1 MADSLYLSLWFP
13 SFDEQEILPRT
24 LSVLKQFP
32 YSSQV
37 PGIGRVEVHP
47 VGWDQPSVFEEAFD
61 FRADAEKAVELAAE
75 FLHADYAYEFEAL
88 WDLWTPSDER
98 PEVWIDRPLRVSFIA
113 QGSNFDQGSYRE
125 NGHVLVDCGLDT
137 PFLFEDIP
145 LTSQTEA
152 KVKANVQKLVGF
164 TAAVEKHCGI
174 SGRLLWSES
183 EENLAQKLMARLQR
197 VQ

>member
-13 SFDEQEILPRT
+13 SFGEQEMLPRT
-24 LSVLKQFP
+24 LAVLKQFP
-32 YSSQV
+32 YSIQFT
-37 PGIGRVEVHP
+37 GIGHIEVHP
-47 VGWDQPSVFEEAFD
+47 VGWDQPSIFEETFD
-61 FRADAEKAVELAAE
+61 FRAEPERAVELAAE
-75 FLHADYAYEFEAL
+75 FLHEDYAYQFEAL
-88 WDLWTPSDER
+88 WDLWTPNDQR

-113 QGSNFDQGSYRE
+113 QGLSFDEGSYRE

-145 LTSQTEA
+145 LTAPAEA

-164 TAAVEKHCGI
+164 TSAVEKHCGI

-183 EENLAQKLMARLQR
+183 EENLAQKLLARLQR

>member
-13 SFDEQEILPRT
+13 NFAADEMLPRT
-24 LSVLKQFP
+24 LAVLKQFP
-32 YSSQV
+32 YSTQF
-37 PGIGRVEVHP
+37 PGIGHVEVHP
-47 VGWDQPSVFEEAFD
+47 VGWDQPSIFEETFD
-61 FRADAEKAVELAAE
+61 YRAEPERVIELAAE
-75 FLHADYAYEFEAL
+75 FLHEDYAYEFEAL
-88 WDLWTPSDER
+88 WDLWTPSEER
-98 PEVWIDRPLRVSFIA
+98 PKVWIDRPQRVSFVA
-113 QGSNFDQGSYRE
+113 QGLSFDEGSYRE

-145 LTSQTEA
+145 LTSQAEA

-164 TAAVEKHCGI
+164 TSAVEKDCGI

-183 EENLAQKLMARLQR
+183 EENLAQKLIARLQR

>member
-13 SFDEQEILPRT
+13 SFAEAEMLPRT
-24 LSVLKQFP
+24 LSALKQFP
-32 YSSQV
+32 HSAQF
-37 PGIGRVEVHP
+37 PGIGRVEVYP

-61 FRADAEKAVELAAE
+61 FRATPERAVEVAAE
-75 FLHADYAYEFEAL
+75 FLHEDYAYQFEAL
-88 WDLWTPSDER
+88 WDLWTPNPER
-98 PEVWIDRPLRVSFIA
+98 PEVWIDRALPVTFTA
-113 QGSNFDQGSYRE
+113 QGLSFDDGSYRE
-125 NGHVLVDCGLDT
+125 NGHVRVDCGLDT
-137 PFLFEDIP
+137 PFLFEDVP
-145 LTSQTEA
+145 LTSQAET

-183 EENLAQKLMARLQR
+183 EENLAQKLIARLQR